1 VSDEPLPIPEHTARE
16 ARDRLVE
23 ILSRKEFRPRSKSL
37 VERFANWVG
46 DVLDRLFSPFSR
58 PSVGS
63 LSALDWVATAVLAAL
78 VVVVVIRL
86 TRTMRSGAGRRR
98 EPSAPLVTKR
108 TARAWRRE
116 AEDHE
121 RTGAWRQALRCRYRA
136 LLAELIDR
144 SVVADVAGR
153 TAGEYRAEA
162 RRRLP
167 SLGEP
172 FSGAT
177 DLFEAAWYGNEA
189 VGPDEARRF
198 QALADEALA
207 VAGPGTGRADG
218 EPGRPLT

>member
-1 VSDEPLPIPEHTARE
+1 MSDEPLPIPEHTARE

-23 ILSRKEFRPRSKSL
+23 ILSRKEFRPRSRSF
-37 VERFANWVG
+37 VERFLSWVG
-46 DVLDRLFSPFSR
+46 DVVERLFSPFSR

-63 LSALDWVATAVLAAL
+63 LSALDWLVTAVLAAL
-78 VVVVVIRL
+78 VVVLVIRL
-86 TRTMRSGAGRRR
+86 TRTMRLGAGRRR
-98 EPSAPLVTKR
+98 EQSAPPVTRR
-108 TARAWRRE
+108 TARVWRRE

-167 SLGEP
+167 SLEEP

-177 DLFEAAWYGNEA
+177 ELFEAAWYGNQA
-189 VGPDEARRF
+189 IGPDETRRF
-198 QALADEALA
+198 QALADQALA
-207 VAGPGTGRADG
+207 VAGPRTGPVDGETGRL
-218 EPGRPLT
+218 PS